1 MSRWRIIRPLGRRWV
16 IALAAAV
23 LLFLGYLW
31 AGYVLAPRLIR
42 SEAMRWAQARP
53 GVALRLGPIKVDPLH
68 ITVSVRDIRLSA
80 QGRPLASLQRLF
92 VGLAPLGLLGGTYHI
107 TQLDLDAPQLHVLIG
122 AHGKLNLAAL
132 SAPAGHTAS
141 GPMPHIRIDALRIEQ
156 GRLSVTDL
164 GRSPA
169 ARETL
174 APITLSL
181 VNFRSWGRSGGR
193 FAFQA
198 TSGDGARIAWWG
210 QMSVTPFASSG
221 TLSLT
226 GARLTTLA
234 RFLPAQLP
242 MRPRAGRI
250 SVSAE
255 YTADEGAHGFGLRV
269 TDLGASASALAL
281 EGGSHLHGTVRIAKV
296 RAAGGK
302 LRLAAGG
309 AADASLA
316 TLTVQHVLLSGTG
329 AARGQTVSLGTL
341 SLEGTRLE
349 MGSHRIAVGTLA
361 LAGLQLPVR
370 RGRSGR
376 LALLR
381 FLPNAMHPQ
390 ARPARPPATP
400 KWSMRLGELEV
411 RDATVPVTDRAVA
424 PAAHFEIRLYSLTAR
439 TLSTHLGRPVPFTLR
454 AGIAPRGYLSLSGR
468 VTPGRDSAAVWL
480 SVAHLPLR
488 PFVPYLPLARTAEVQ
503 SGTLGVRGFADIVAA
518 RLLRVTGRTDVR
530 NLELLDRATGTG
542 LFGWQA
548 LSVSGISYQPERL
561 VIRDARLTAPSGM
574 IVILPNRTLNLA
586 ALVPP
591 RPQAAEA
598 RKSAPPAHAP
608 AKPQAPALA
617 ALLKRLDI
625 VDGSITFADESIEP
639 HFHAPVEGLHGTI
652 MNVST
657 SKRSIARI
665 KLAGQVINPYSPV
678 AVNGSFNPYGLGSD
692 TDIRASFDN
701 IQLPIF
707 DPYSDRYAGYAIA
720 KGILSAHFRYRIND
734 RNLNADHHIV
744 VEQLQWGGPSGSKQ
758 TVGWPIRLATALLK
772 DRSGVIRIN
781 LPVTGSLNDPDFHIA
796 SIVWMMLVHLL
807 EKAALAP
814 FDLIGKLF
822 AGAAQAQ
829 YISFRPGSAAL
840 PHGAAGSLAA
850 LAQAL
855 TKRPALA
862 VDIPAGPA
870 GAEDAVA
877 LEDNRI
883 DALALARIH
892 AAPASSF
899 ATLSLRERLRALT
912 SLYRARLAKRP
923 VFPQHLPSAPAP
935 AATPGPPAAAAPAKS
950 AAPAAPPSKRLERE
964 RGEIQWLRE
973 QLRPTARP
981 GPGALA
987 ALGLARAQNVQVALL
1002 AHGVLGPKRVFIT
1015 TKEAGEPWHG
1025 RIRLKLRLH

>member
-1 MSRWRIIRPLGRRWV
+1 MRRWRIIRPLGRRWV
-16 IALAAAV
+16 IALAVAV
-23 LLFLGYLW
+23 LLLLGYLW

-53 GVALRLGPIKVDPLH
+53 GVALALGPIKVDPLH
-68 ITVSVRDIRLSA
+68 ITVSVRDIRLSEH
-80 QGRPLASLQRLF
+80 GRPLASLQRLF
-92 VGLAPLGLLGGTYHI
+92 VGFAPLGLLEGTYHV
-107 TQLDLDAPQLHVLIG
+107 TQLDLDAPQLNVVIG

-132 SAPAGHTAS
+132 SAPAGHQAS
-141 GPMPHIRIDALRIEQ
+141 GPLPHIRIDALRIEQ
-156 GRLSVTDL
+156 GRLSVTDH

-181 VNFRSWGRSGGR
+181 VHFRSWRPSGGR

-198 TSGDGARIAWWG
+198 ASGDGAHIVWWG
-210 QMSVTPFASSG
+210 QVSMTPFASSG

-226 GARLTTLA
+226 GARLTALA

-242 MRPRAGRI
+242 VPRAGHI

-255 YTADEGAHGFGLRV
+255 YTAQEGAHGFGLRV

-281 EGGSHLHGTVRIAKV
+281 EGGPHLHGIIRIAEI
-296 RAAGGK
+296 RAAGGT

-309 AADASLA
+309 AADAALA
-316 TLTVQHVLLSGTG
+316 RLTVRHVLLSGTG

-341 SLEGTRLE
+341 SLTGTRLDTAPQ
-349 MGSHRIAVGTLA
+349 RIAVGTLE
-361 LAGLQLPVR
+361 LAGLHLPVR
-370 RGRSGR
+370 RGRGGR

-381 FLPNAMHPQ
+381 FLPLAKRPQ
-390 ARPARPPATP
+390 ARPARAPAAST
-400 KWSMRLGELEV
+400 WSMRLGELEV
-411 RDATVPVTDRAVA
+411 RDATVPVMDLTVA

-439 TLSTHLGRPVPFTLR
+439 ALSSNLERPVPFTLR

-488 PFVPYLPLARTAEVQ
+488 PFVPYLPLARTAEVH
-503 SGTLGVRGFADIVAA
+503 SGTLGARVFADIVAA
-518 RLLRVTGRTDVR
+518 RLLRVSGRTDVR
-530 NLELLDRATGTG
+530 DLQLLDRATGTG

-548 LSVSGISYQPERL
+548 LSVSGISYQPKRL
-561 VIRDARLTAPSGM
+561 VIGRARLTAPSGM

-586 ALVPP
+586 ALLPP
-591 RPQAAEA
+591 HPQAGAA
-598 RKSAPPAHAP
+598 KKTAVPAGTP
-608 AKPQAPALA
+608 AKSQVPALSA
-617 ALLKRLDI
+617 VLKRLDI
-625 VDGSITFADESIEP
+625 VNGSITFADESIEP
-639 HFHAPVEGLHGTI
+639 HFHAPVDALHGTI
-652 MNVST
+652 LNVST
-657 SKRSIARI
+657 SKSSIAHI
-665 KLAGQVINPYSPV
+665 ALAGQVINPYSPV
-678 AVNGSFNPYGLGSD
+678 AVSGSFNPYGLGSD

-707 DPYSDRYAGYAIA
+707 DPYSNRYAGYAIA

-734 RNLNADHHIV
+734 RQLNADHHIV
-744 VEQLQWGGPSGSKQ
+744 VEQLQWGGPSQSKQ

-772 DRSGVIRIN
+772 DRNGVIRIN
-781 LPVTGSLNDPDFHIA
+781 LPVTGSLSDPNFHIA

-814 FDLIGKLF
+814 FDLIGRLF

-840 PHGAAGSLAA
+840 PNGAAASLTA
-850 LAQAL
+850 LAHAL
-855 TKRPALA
+855 AKRPALE

-870 GAEDAVA
+870 GPEDAVA
-877 LEDNRI
+877 LENDRI
-883 DALALARIH
+883 DALALVRIH
-892 AAPASSF
+892 AAPPGGF
-899 ATLSLRERLRALT
+899 AALSLPEQLRALT
-912 SLYRARLAKRP
+912 SLYRARLGKRP
-923 VFPQHLPSAPAP
+923 VFPPHLPSPPAP
-935 AATPGPPAAAAPAKS
+935 PATPAPPAAPRPPKS
-950 AAPAAPPSKRLERE
+950 AVPAAPPSKRIERE

-987 ALGLARAQNVQVALL
+987 ALGLARAQNVQNALL
-1002 AHGVLGPKRVFIT
+1002 AHGALGPKRLFIT
-1015 TKEAGEPWHG
+1015 TQEAGEPWHG
-1025 RIRLKLRLH
+1025 RIRLKLRLK

>member
-53 GVALRLGPIKVDPLH
+53 GVALTLGPIKVDPLH
-68 ITVSVRDIRLSA
+68 ITVSVRDIRLSEH
-80 QGRPLASLQRLF
+80 GRPLASLQRLF

-107 TQLDLDAPQLHVLIG
+107 TQLDLDAPQLNVLIG
-122 AHGKLNLAAL
+122 AHGTLNLAAL
-132 SAPAGHTAS
+132 SAPAGHKAS

-156 GRLSVTDL
+156 GRLSVTDR

-174 APITLSL
+174 APITLRL
-181 VNFRSWGRSGGR
+181 VHFRSWGHSGGR
-193 FAFQA
+193 FAVQA
-198 TSGDGARIAWWG
+198 TSGNGARIAWWG
-210 QMSVTPFASSG
+210 QVSMTPFASSG

-226 GARLTTLA
+226 GAHLA
-234 RFLPAQLP
+234 ALAQFLPAQLP
-242 MRPRAGRI
+242 VRPRAGRI

-281 EGGSHLHGTVRIAKV
+281 EGGPHLHGTVRIAKI
-296 RAAGGK
+296 RATGGK

-341 SLEGTRLE
+341 SLEGIRLD
-349 MGSHRIAVGTLA
+349 MAPHRIAVGTLA
-361 LAGLQLPVR
+361 LAGLHLPVR
-370 RGRSGR
+370 RGPGGR

-381 FLPNAMHPQ
+381 FLAIARRPQ
-390 ARPARPPATP
+390 SRPARPPAAAQ
-400 KWSMRLGELEV
+400 WSMRLGELQV
-411 RDATVPVTDRAVA
+411 RNATVPVTDLMVA
-424 PAAHFEIRLYSLTAR
+424 PAAHFQIRLYSLTAR
-439 TLSTHLGRPVPFTLR
+439 TLSTDLGRPVPFSLR

-488 PFVPYLPLARTAEVQ
+488 PFVPYLPLARTAEVH
-503 SGTLGVRGFADIVAA
+503 SGTLDARGFADIVAA

-530 NLELLDRATGTG
+530 NLQLLDRATGTG

-561 VIRDARLTAPSGM
+561 VIARARLTAPSGM
-574 IVILPNRTLNLA
+574 FVILPNRTLNLA
-586 ALVPP
+586 ALAPP

-608 AKPQAPALA
+608 GKPQAPALA

-625 VDGSITFADESIEP
+625 VNGSITFADESIEP

-657 SKRSIARI
+657 SKRAIAHI
-665 KLAGQVINPYSPV
+665 ALAGQVINPYSPV

-734 RNLNADHHIV
+734 RRLNADHHIV
-744 VEQLQWGGPSGSKQ
+744 VEQLQWGGPSQSKQ

-772 DRSGVIRIN
+772 DRSGVIRID
-781 LPVTGSLNDPDFHIA
+781 LPVTGSLNDPNFHIA

-814 FDLIGKLF
+814 FDLIGRLF

-840 PHGAAGSLAA
+840 PHGAAGSLTA
-850 LAQAL
+850 LAHAL
-855 TKRPALA
+855 AKRPALE

-870 GAEDAVA
+870 GPEDAVA

-883 DALALARIH
+883 DALALERIH
-892 AAPASSF
+892 AAPPGGFTA
-899 ATLSLRERLRALT
+899 LSLREQRRALT
-912 SLYRARLAKRP
+912 SLYRARLGKRP
-923 VFPQHLPSAPAP
+923 VFPPHLPSPPAP
-935 AATPGPPAAAAPAKS
+935 AATPAPPAAAAPAES
-950 AAPAAPPSKRLERE
+950 AVRIAPPSKRLARE

-981 GPGALA
+981 SPEALA

-1002 AHGVLGPKRVFIT
+1002 AHGALGPKRVFIT

-1025 RIRLKLRLH
+1025 RIRLKLRLQ